1 MAVYKE
7 DGDDRLM
14 DTAVRVCKLVLLACE
29 LGDRAPAADAVSDD
43 VIVQLLVFLGRPEP
57 LAELG
62 LHAAA
67 AAGEPSHSPLPRALS
82 LCSDDD
88 GDKLRDGA
96 RATSAIDD
104 RCHLQWRSVWLLVAS
119 SMYGRGVYMGKRAY
133 QELVARSPAQRHRHT
148 QLSLV

>member
-67 AAGEPSHSPLPRALS
+67 AAGEPSHSPLSLS
-82 LCSDDD
+82 LLRRRRRQIERRGKGNV
-88 GDKLRDGA
+88 GDRRPLPLA
-96 RATSAIDD
+96 MAIG
-104 RCHLQWRSVWLLVAS
+104 VAS

-133 QELVARSPAQRHRHT
+133 QELVARSPAHRHRHT